1 VAHRLEDPFRVV
13 TYDQRGHG
21 ASSRASDYSPSSFLP
36 DVEAVVV
43 ELALEDVVLV
53 GHSPGSHLAVA

>member
-1 VAHRLEDPFRVV
+1 V